1 MTVVEEAETVEKTG
15 DGTLVERRRIR
26 RQRTLKGGSI
36 AFNRG
41 ARIDC
46 RVRNLSPL
54 GACLELESSIG
65 VPDSFVLLIDSERSR
80 HSCRVV
86 WREPGRLGVEFAA

>member
-1 MTVVEEAETVEKTG
+1 MTVAEDEKTVA
-15 DGTLVERRRIR
+15 GTIVERRRIR

-36 AFNRG
+36 AFNTG

-54 GACLELESSIG
+54 GACLELESTIG
-65 VPDSFVLLIDSERSR
+65 VPDTFVLLIDSERSR

-86 WREPGRLGVEFAA
+86 WREPKRLGVEFAA

>member
-1 MTVVEEAETVEKTG
+1 MTVAEDDKTVADVQT
-15 DGTLVERRRIR
+15 ERRRLR

-54 GACLELESSIG
+54 GACLDLESSIG
-65 VPDSFVLLIDSERSR
+65 VPDSFVLVIESERVR
-80 HSCRVV
+80 HPCRVV
-86 WREPGRLGVEFAA
+86 WREPKRLGVEFAG